1 MMKKIGKV
9 ISLLL
14 VLSIISILIIPFT
27 ANAANQMT
35 YGQVLDDLSKAQAEL
50 DKNNQAINNNKNQKN
65 RDSATIKSLEN
76 DIQKMSEE
84 TTKLQEEIKKADE
97 EIKDKEE
104 KTKNVVSYLQ
114 MSGGENAYLEYVF
127 GTETITDLIYRLA
140 VVEQITE
147 YNENVIKEMQNLIK
161 ANEDRKVELKNKEI
175 AHQNKIAQ
183 LEEEIK
189 KLDKQISS
197 LGDIGP
203 TLEQEVKSKRDIVN
217 YYKEQGCKNR
227 SDVIGVDCAVTAGN
241 AYFAR
246 PIKEGYVTSFV
257 GYRWGSLH
265 RGIDLGSSHGKNTP
279 LYSIGNGVITDIW
292 QDGNGAKCVNIEYKG
307 PNGKYYTAIYGHLS
321 KYTNIYKGMKVTKDT
336 VIGYMGDTG
345 YAFGVH
351 LHLEL
356 WPCRLYTD
364 KECRNWTAYV
374 NFAASQ
380 FSNGYHGAESV
391 IAFPKRT
398 YTTWYTR

>member
-1 MMKKIGKV
+1 MRKQIGRILSSLLI
-9 ISLLL
+9 ISL
-14 VLSIISILIIPFT
+14 IIIPVT
-27 ANAANQMT
+27 VKAETMT
-35 YGQVLDDLSKAQAEL
+35 YGQVLDDLSKAQAQL
-50 DKNNQAINNNKNQKN
+50 DKNNQAINNTKNQKN
-65 RDSATIKSLEN
+65 RDNATITSLQN
-76 DIQKMSEE
+76 DIRKMSEE
-84 TTKLQEEIKKADE
+84 TTKLQEEIQKAE
-97 EIKDKEE
+97 EDIKDKEQ

-147 YNENVIKEMQNLIK
+147 YNENTITEMQNLIK
-161 ANEDRKVELKNKEI
+161 ANEDRKVELKNKEA
-175 AHQNKIAQ
+175 AHQNKIVE
-183 LEEEIK
+183 LEEEVK

-203 TLEQEVKSKRDIVN
+203 SLEQEVKSKRDIVN
-217 YYKEQGCKNR
+217 YYKQQGCKNR

-241 AYFAR
+241 AYFSR

-265 RGIDLGSSHGKNTP
+265 RGIDLGSPYGKNTP
-279 LYSIGNGVITDIW
+279 IYSIGNGVISDIW
-292 QDGNGAKCVNIEYKG
+292 QDGYGAKCVNIEYKG
-307 PNGKYYTAIYGHLS
+307 PNGKYYTAIYAHLS
-321 KYTNIYKGMKVTKDT
+321 RYTNIYKGMKVNNSTI
-336 VIGYMGDTG
+336 IGYMGDTG

-356 WPCRLYTD
+356 FPCRLYTD
-364 KECRNWTAYV
+364 NQCRNWSAYTS
-374 NFAASQ
+374 FAASQ
-380 FSNGYHGAESV
+380 YASGNHGAESV
-391 IAFPKRT
+391 IAFPKKT